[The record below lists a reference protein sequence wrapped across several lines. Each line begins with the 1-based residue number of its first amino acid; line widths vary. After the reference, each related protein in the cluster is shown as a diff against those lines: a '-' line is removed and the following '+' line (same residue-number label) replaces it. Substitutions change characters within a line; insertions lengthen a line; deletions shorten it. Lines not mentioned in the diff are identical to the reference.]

1 MDCPLCETDDVICE
15 FVHMLDG
22 SGRYRCNTCGHTWID
37 NGKDDEIPEDRQVK
51 VKYFIVTVNNFSY
64 EYKLRVTESEF
75 WTDEFTFYHDDKEMY
90 VQNDGVN
97 HYIELFLKIDTP
109 DSEIKELEKEAKRKL
124 VENFNKRIEHF
135 NKLIGGVNKECR

>member
-1 MDCPLCETDDVICE
+1 
-15 FVHMLDG
+15 MLDG
-22 SGRYRCNTCGHTWID
+22 SGRYKCNTCGHTRID

-135 NKLIGGVNKECR
+135 NKLIGGVNKECS